1 MKGYKK
7 YYKLARPDGYDF
19 YTGKTIN
26 YRENIGKSVSPPKVV
41 TEFSLCTDT
50 VLHASRNPNDCFIGA
65 KIPCSAY
72 EVRGRAVVESPKKC
86 GFSKLKVEK
95 EISDLDKL
103 FGWSYSE
110 VVNPFYP
117 FSIPGVKKPSLE
129 HFDLLRKWD
138 SVRDSVRASVWD
150 SVWASVWDSVR
161 DSVWDSVWASVRDSV
176 RDSVGAYMSSF
187 FPNIKKWKYM
197 DHKLGENPYQ
207 PLIDLWNMGIVPV
220 FDGKRWGL
228 HSGPKA
234 AITWEGEIKEA

>member
-138 SVRDSVRASVWD
+138 SVRDSVR
-150 SVWASVWDSVR
+150 
-161 DSVWDSVWASVRDSV
+161 
-176 RDSVGAYMSSF
+176 DSVGAYMSSF

-234 AITWEGEIKEA
+234 TVIWKGKIKEARDE